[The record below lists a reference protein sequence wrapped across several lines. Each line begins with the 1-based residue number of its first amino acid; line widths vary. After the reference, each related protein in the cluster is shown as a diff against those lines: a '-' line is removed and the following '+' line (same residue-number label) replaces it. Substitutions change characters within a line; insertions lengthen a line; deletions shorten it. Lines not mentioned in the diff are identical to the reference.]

1 MIKIEMNQI
10 FLENTYTLYVLWY
23 RNWNIIIIFFCKIL
37 TKIDSLSF
45 DENNYFSS
53 YQIIGTLFFVQGK
66 IYIIIIKL
74 IYKLACNLQLYNVH
88 CI

>member
-10 FLENTYTLYVLWY
+10 FFENTCTLYVLWY
-23 RNWNIIIIFFCKIL
+23 RNWNFIIIFFCKIL

-53 YQIIGTLFFVQGK
+53 YQIIRNIILLFEVKF
-66 IYIIIIKL
+66 ISL
-74 IYKLACNLQLYNVH
+74 L
-88 CI
+88 